1 MIGISLSGFHGDSSS
16 GQLSLFDQRED
27 NVKNDKNMR
36 IDQAMD
42 KIRNKH
48 GSEIITFAALVK
60 KEKGSSVGGED

>member
-1 MIGISLSGFHGDSSS
+1 M
-16 GQLSLFDQRED
+16 ED
-27 NVKNDKNMR
+27 NLKNEKNER

-60 KEKGSSVGGED
+60 K